1 MEAKF
6 KPRFLKDV
14 QRIRK
19 DTEVL
24 TALARIIAQVKQATD
39 LTEVANSKKLVRY
52 RSRYRVKLYI
62 DKKRDYRVGLYLKSG
77 TVWFARLLPRKKI
90 YEENW

>member
-19 DTEVL
+19 DTEAL
-24 TALARIIAQVKQATD
+24 SALARIIAQVKAATD
-39 LTEVANSKKLVRY
+39 LTEVANSKKL
-52 RSRYRVKLYI
+52 
-62 DKKRDYRVGLYLKSG
+62 
-77 TVWFARLLPRKKI
+77 AR
-90 YEENW
+90 